1 MNMTAIVLVAVMK
14 TNDDIIIHIM
24 HIRITIIPRYHPP
37 THPSTPYI
45 LE

>member
-1 MNMTAIVLVAVMK
+1 MNMTVIVLVAVMK
-14 TNDDIIIHIM
+14 KNDDIIM
-24 HIRITIIPRYHPP
+24 HIRITIMPRYHPP